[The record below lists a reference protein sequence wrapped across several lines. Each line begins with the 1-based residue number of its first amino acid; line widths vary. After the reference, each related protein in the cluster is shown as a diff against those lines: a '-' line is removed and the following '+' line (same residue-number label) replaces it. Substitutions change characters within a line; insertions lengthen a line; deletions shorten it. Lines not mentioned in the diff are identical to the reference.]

1 MERLTVSITED
12 QYQRLEAEADNR
24 GVSKSAVLR
33 EWLTTLHNSGEESGE
48 DFTRVVNRL
57 DDLEAE
63 IGKLRGEI
71 GPSRQP
77 EPTEPPAGK
86 AAVAPAP
93 SGEDFTIEGD
103 PSGEDFTTT
112 EESVDEDLAGAVRDY
127 LEVEDLPPK
136 TSHGR
141 GAVVDVFRT
150 LRAEGEL
157 ATSELQDTVFED
169 YQDDWSTARTMWNA
183 VDRHLEAVPGIEKA
197 GYGSWRY
204 EGDEAVRAAVGAH
217 SK

>member
-12 QYQRLEAEADNR
+12 QYQRLEAEADDR

-33 EWLTTLHNSGEESGE
+33 EWLTTLHNTGEESGE
-48 DFTRVVNRL
+48 EFTSVVNRL

-71 GPSRQP
+71 GPSRRP
-77 EPTEPPAGK
+77 EPTESPAGK
-86 AAVAPAP
+86 AAAAPAP
-93 SGEDFTIEGD
+93 SGEDFTTEGD
-103 PSGEDFTTT
+103 PSGEDFTST

-127 LEVEDLPPK
+127 LEAEDLPPK

-157 ATSELQDTVFED
+157 ATSELQDTIFED
-169 YQDDWSTARTMWNA
+169 YQDNWSTARTMWNA

-204 EGDEAVRAAVGAH
+204 EGDEAVREAVN
-217 SK
+217 